1 MNKNQSSM
9 GAVESNLEYY
19 SGAAWAIYENERQ
32 KAKQIALETLERA
45 KEKGNIDICCS
56 MCALLGTIERKVGHY
71 EMAISYFEKIIEY
84 YKPIDLEDPKLA
96 GTYSNI
102 GSVYCYQGDY
112 TKASEYFFRC
122 LNIGINKDKKVL
134 IASAYNNIGFLF
146 EQQKEYKKSLDYY
159 NRSLEISK
167 DTNNQ
172 KAVACALN
180 NSAKVYSAKKEYSKA
195 IECLEE
201 ALSIIL
207 EINDKIALGSSYSIL
222 GEVYL
227 KLGDYTS
234 AREYL
239 FEGLKIQEFADPTGE
254 AETLKN
260 ISKLYLLQKKSE
272 CALAYSEKSL
282 KVANRIG
289 AKPLIMEAYK
299 NLSES
304 YLLVKKYKKAYDYL
318 EKYSE
323 IKDEL
328 FSSEQTKTIIGL
340 RSKFEDQKKKRLIQ
354 QLKDLND
361 ELKQFASRAAHD
373 MREPLRVISQFSDML
388 QIQSKELVN
397 DPEALEY
404 VQFIKSAANRMTF
417 MLDDLLD
424 YAIAGLNNH
433 AFAEIDLGHILAI
446 VKNNLFLNIK
456 ESDASIV
463 YEDLPVILGAQTSMI
478 QLFQN
483 LITNAIK
490 FRKPDVPPIIRIT
503 CKEMK
508 DRFIFKVKDNGIG
521 IDEQF
526 HYKVFG
532 IFNQLHSRDKY
543 NGSGIGL
550 AICKRIV
557 VNSMGGEIDVHS
569 KLGQGATFI
578 ITIPKNP
585 EFKVNLS

>member
-1 MNKNQSSM
+1 M
-9 GAVESNLEYY
+9 GARETTLEYY
-19 SGAAWAIYENERQ
+19 SGAAWAIFENERQ
-32 KAKQIALETLERA
+32 KAKQIAQETLEKA

-56 MCALLGTIERKVGHY
+56 MYALLGSIEKKAGNY
-71 EMAISYFEKIIEY
+71 AKAIRHFEKILEY
-84 YKPIDLEDPKLA
+84 YKPVDLEDSKLA

-122 LNIGINKDKKVL
+122 LNIGINKDEKVL

-159 NRSLEISK
+159 HRSLEISK
-167 DTNNQ
+167 ETNNK
-172 KAVACALN
+172 KAVAYALN
-180 NSAKVYSAKKEYSKA
+180 NSAKVYSAKKEHAKA

-239 FEGLKIQEFADPTGE
+239 FKGLKIQEFSDPTGE
-254 AETLKN
+254 ALTLKN
-260 ISKLYLLQKKSE
+260 ISKLYLYQKKSE

-282 KVANRIG
+282 KVATRIG
-289 AKPLIMEAYK
+289 AKPLIMAAYK

-304 YLLVKKYKKAYDYL
+304 YLLVEKYKKAYDFL
-318 EKYSE
+318 ERYTE

-340 RSKFEDQKKKRLIQ
+340 RSKFEDQKKKRLIL
-354 QLKDLND
+354 QLTDLNE
-361 ELKQFASRAAHD
+361 ELRQFASRAAHD

-388 QIQSKELVN
+388 QLQSQELVN

-404 VQFIKSAANRMTF
+404 IQFIKSASNRMTF
-417 MLDDLLD
+417 MLDDLLE

-433 AFAEIDLGHILAI
+433 AFVEIDLEHILAI
-446 VKNNLFLNIK
+446 VKNNLFLKIK
-456 ESDASIV
+456 EKDATII
-463 YEDLPVILGAQTSMI
+463 YKNLPVILGTKTGMI

-483 LITNAIK
+483 LISNAIK
-490 FRKPDVPPIIRIT
+490 FRKEGVPPVIEIS
-503 CKEMK
+503 CKKKK

-526 HYKVFG
+526 HNKVFG

-543 NGSGIGL
+543 KGSGIGL

-557 VNSMGGEIDVHS
+557 VKSMGGDIKVDS
-569 KLGQGATFI
+569 NLGEGSTFV

-585 EFKVNLS
+585 EYKVN